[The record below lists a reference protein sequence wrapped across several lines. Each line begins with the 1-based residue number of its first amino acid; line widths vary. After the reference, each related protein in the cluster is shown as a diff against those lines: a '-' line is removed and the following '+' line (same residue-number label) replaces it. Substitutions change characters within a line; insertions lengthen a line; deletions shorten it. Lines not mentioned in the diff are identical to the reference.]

1 MEQREINQQV
11 FAHLTVQNMLLKEL
25 CLALFSVHEDKGDRF
40 MAEFLHGLRAKLRV
54 PADADPDPGFDVL
67 RFQADALALAERFF
81 DQVKAGQ
88 RRS

>member
-40 MAEFLHGLRAKLRV
+40 MAQAASWWAGLSWVAV
-54 PADADPDPGFDVL
+54 P
-67 RFQADALALAERFF
+67 
-81 DQVKAGQ
+81 
-88 RRS
+88 RR